1 MDSHTLWIGYFLF
14 FFAREALEFGEC
26 IEEDFF
32 TQHVDMCTRNDA
44 ILDLIITDEPAI
56 IHDLENLGTFSGSDH
71 SALVWKLE
79 LKTFHDAVYRQLFDY
94 SKADTESI
102 KHELHEIDW
111 NKLFCEH
118 NAEQCWT
125 VFKDI
130 LHITYIFFGRSE
142 SCCVNCVEFIAVFD
156 GINEHFTKRTV
167 ATVYLVIVKLKDDT
181 ICTLTYELKIFRTR
195 MVSERDR
202 GL

>member
-1 MDSHTLWIGYFLF
+1 
-14 FFAREALEFGEC
+14 
-26 IEEDFF
+26 
-32 TQHVDMCTRNDA
+32 MCTRNDA
-44 ILDLIITDEPAI
+44 ILDLIITDEPAM

-79 LKTFHDAVYRQLFDY
+79 VKTFHDAVYRQLFDY

-102 KHELHEIDW
+102 KHELHEMDW

-130 LHITYIFFGRSE
+130 LENLQWKHIPTKSRL
-142 SCCVNCVEFIAVFD
+142 
-156 GINEHFTKRTV
+156 TKRRKPIWMTNKALKAVRHRRRTYRKYKDKSHPAYVKAAQEACQLIKAARRNFETNLAKKMKEDRKSFFAYVRSKSRSNVKV
-167 ATVYLVIVKLKDDT
+167 ASLETEKGVKD
-181 ICTLTYELKIFRTR
+181 E
-195 MVSERDR
+195 
-202 GL
+202 